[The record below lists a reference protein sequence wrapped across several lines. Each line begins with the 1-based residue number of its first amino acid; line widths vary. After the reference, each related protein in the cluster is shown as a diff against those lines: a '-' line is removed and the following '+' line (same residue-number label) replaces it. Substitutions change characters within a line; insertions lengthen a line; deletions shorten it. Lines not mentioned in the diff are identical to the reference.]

1 MLSFVKAIR
10 ASRWFHPL
18 LLLLWVAVG
27 IGLRL
32 MRLTA
37 KTPWTDEF
45 ATIVF
50 SLGHSFRTVPLDQ
63 AISIDVLL
71 KPIEPDPSTGIGDVI
86 HYLLKQSN
94 HPPLYF
100 VLAHLWMRWFPPED
114 GIVSM
119 WAARSLPAVFST
131 LSIPAMYGL
140 GYLAFR
146 SRLVGQMAA
155 AIMAVSPFGI
165 FLAQEAR
172 HYSLA
177 ILWVIASVCC
187 LIVAVQHLY
196 QRTLLPLGVGLT
208 WVLIN
213 TLGVATHYFFALT
226 LGAEALVLL
235 AVAWR
240 QGNREREKFLNLTQ
254 DGEAAFT
261 PKPRSVT
268 PTFWQRLRRTENPTQ
283 TLSPPHSLSLALG
296 QTRTKANPQFFS
308 QPWRRIY
315 WVAAGTVAGSLV
327 WLPILQ
333 SNYDYE
339 LTHWIY
345 DGNPLERWLEPIGR
359 VLAWLITILT
369 SLPMELTT
377 LPMAM
382 LIVSGVVTLLFVV
395 WAIPILRYGLKPEH
409 FSPDIR
415 LNLQVL
421 GDFMIGAMVLFFSIT
436 YTLGADMTLAPRY
449 QFVYFPVAIALIGAA
464 LATSW
469 HTLTQPAQ
477 MPLTAPQPSSRVRF
491 SRRGGKK
498 AIILIWLMGLLGG
511 VTVTWNLGYLQSI
524 RPDLMVNVIEKLSDA
539 PVLIATTHQHHGH
552 TGRMM
557 GLAWEFKHLDSSN
570 SSASRDTTSPTFL
583 LARDKLDFQGK
594 NPTITLQETVAGLP
608 RPLDVWL
615 VNFHAG
621 IDLAQQKCFAA
632 PQRLPKVD
640 SYWYRLYHCP
650 GPEPGNNPTPF

>member
-1 MLSFVKAIR
+1 
-10 ASRWFHPL
+10 
-18 LLLLWVAVG
+18 
-27 IGLRL
+27 

-71 KPIEPDPSTGIGDVI
+71 KPIQPDPSTGIGDVI

-100 VLAHLWMRWFPPED
+100 VLAHLWMRLFPPED

-119 WAARSLPAVFST
+119 WAARSLPALFST

-187 LIVAVQHLY
+187 LIVAVQKLY
-196 QRTLLPLGVGLT
+196 QRTLLPLWVGLT

-213 TLGVATHYFFALT
+213 TLGVATHYFFVLT

-235 AVAWR
+235 SVAWR
-240 QGNREREKFLNLTQ
+240 QGKTDREKSLNFTQ
-254 DGEAAFT
+254 DGTAAFT
-261 PKPRSVT
+261 PELRPVT
-268 PTFWQRLRRTENPTQ
+268 ATFWQRLRRTENTTQ
-283 TLSPPHSLSLALG
+283 TLSPPHSLSLAVG
-296 QTRTKANPQFFS
+296 QTRTKANPQIFS
-308 QPWRRIY
+308 KPWRRIY
-315 WVAAGTVAGSLV
+315 WVAAGTITGSLV

-377 LPMAM
+377 LSVAI
-382 LIVSGVVTLLFVV
+382 LITSGVVTLIFVV
-395 WAIPILRYGLKPEH
+395 WAIPILRYGLKSEH
-409 FSPDIR
+409 FSPDTR

-421 GDFMIGAMVLFFSIT
+421 GDFMIGALVLFFAIT

-469 HTLTQPAQ
+469 NTLTQPGQ
-477 MPLTAPQPSSRVRF
+477 TPLTPQQPSSRVRF
-491 SRRGGKK
+491 SRKGSKK
-498 AIILIWLMGLLGG
+498 AVILIWLMGLLGG
-511 VTVTWNLGYLQSI
+511 LTVTWNLGYLQSI
-524 RPDLMVNVIEKLSDA
+524 RPDLMVNVIQKLSDV

-557 GLAWEFKHLDSSN
+557 GLAWEFKHRNSSD
-570 SSASRDTTSPTFL
+570 SSASRDTKSPTFL
-583 LARDKLDFQGK
+583 LARDKSDSQVK
-594 NPTITLQETVAGLP
+594 NPTMTLQETVAGLS

-615 VNFHAG
+615 INFHAG
-621 IDLAQQKCFAA
+621 IDLAQQKCFVT

-650 GPEPGNNPTPF
+650 APD

>member
-1 MLSFVKAIR
+1 
-10 ASRWFHPL
+10 
-18 LLLLWVAVG
+18 
-27 IGLRL
+27 

-71 KPIEPDPSTGIGDVI
+71 KPIQPDSSTGIGDVI

-119 WAARSLPAVFST
+119 WAARSLPAIFST

-196 QRTLLPLGVGLT
+196 RHTLLPLWVGLT

-240 QGNREREKFLNLTQ
+240 QGNRDKEKSLNLIQ

-261 PKPRSVT
+261 PKLRPVT
-268 PTFWQRLRRTENPTQ
+268 PTFWQRLRRRENPTQ
-283 TLSPPHSLSLALG
+283 TISSPHSLSLVLG
-296 QTRTKANPQFFS
+296 ETRTKANVQFFS
-308 QPWRRIY
+308 KTWRRIY
-315 WVAAGTVAGSLV
+315 RVAAGTVTGSLV

-333 SNYDYE
+333 ANYDYD

-345 DGNPLERWLEPIGR
+345 DGNPLERWIEPIGR

-377 LPMAM
+377 LPMAI
-382 LIVSGVVTLLFVV
+382 LIASGVVTLIFVV

-421 GDFMIGAMVLFFSIT
+421 GDFMIGAMVLFFGIT

-469 HTLTQPAQ
+469 HTLTQSAQ
-477 MPLTAPQPSSRVRF
+477 MPLTPHQPSSRVRF

-498 AIILIWLMGLLGG
+498 AVILIWLMGLLGG

-557 GLAWEFKHLDSSN
+557 GLAWEFKHIDSSN

-583 LARDKLDFQGK
+583 LAHDESDSQLK

-650 GPEPGNNPTPF
+650 ATEQGNNPAPS

>member
-1 MLSFVKAIR
+1 MLSFVKGIR

-71 KPIEPDPSTGIGDVI
+71 KPIQPDSSTGIGDVM

-100 VLAHLWMRWFPPED
+100 VLAHLWMRLFPPED

-177 ILWVIASVCC
+177 ILFVIASVCC
-187 LIVAVQHLY
+187 LIVAVQNLY
-196 QRTLLPLGVGLT
+196 QRTLLPLWVGLA

-240 QGNREREKFLNLTQ
+240 QGNREREKSLNFTQ

-261 PKPRSVT
+261 PKPHPT
-268 PTFWQRLRRTENPTQ
+268 LTFWQRLRRTENPTQ
-283 TLSPPHSLSLALG
+283 TLSSPNSFTLAIG
-296 QTRTKANPQFFS
+296 ETRTTANPQFFS
-308 QPWRRIY
+308 KPWRRIC
-315 WVAAGTVAGSLV
+315 WVAAGTVTGSLV

-333 SNYDYE
+333 ANYDYE

-345 DGNPLERWLEPIGR
+345 DGNPLERWIEPIGR
-359 VLAWLITILT
+359 VLAWLMTILT

-377 LPMAM
+377 LPMVILMA
-382 LIVSGVVTLLFVV
+382 SGVVTLIFVV
-395 WAIPILRYGLKPEH
+395 WVIPILRYGLKPEH
-409 FSPDIR
+409 FSPDTR

-421 GDFMIGAMVLFFSIT
+421 GDFMIGALVLFFAIT

-469 HTLTQPAQ
+469 HTLTPPDQ
-477 MPLTAPQPSSRVRF
+477 MPLTAHHPSSRVRF

-498 AIILIWLMGLLGG
+498 AVILIWLMGLLGG

-524 RPDLMVNVIEKLSDA
+524 RPDLMVNVIEKVSDV

-557 GLAWEFKHLDSSN
+557 GLAWEFKHLDSFN
-570 SSASRDTTSPTFL
+570 ASARQDTTFPKFL
-583 LARDKLDFQGK
+583 LARDDSDSQLK
-594 NPTITLQETVAGLP
+594 NPTLTLQETVAGLP

-621 IDLAQQKCFAA
+621 IDLAQQKCFVTS
-632 PQRLPKVD
+632 QRLPKVD

-650 GPEPGNNPTPF
+650 APE

>member
-71 KPIEPDPSTGIGDVI
+71 KPIQPDPSTGIGDVI

-100 VLAHLWMRWFPPED
+100 ILAHLWMRWFPPED

-119 WAARSLPAVFST
+119 WAARSLPALFST

-187 LIVAVQHLY
+187 LIVAVQNLY
-196 QRTLLPLGVGLT
+196 QRTRFPVWVGLT

-240 QGNREREKFLNLTQ
+240 QGKREREKSLNLTQ
-254 DGEAAFT
+254 DEAAAFT
-261 PKPRSVT
+261 PELRPVT
-268 PTFWQRLRRTENPTQ
+268 ATFWQRLRRTENPTQ
-283 TLSPPHSLSLALG
+283 TLSSPNSFSLAIG
-296 QTRTKANPQFFS
+296 ETRTSANPQFLS
-308 QPWRRIY
+308 QPWRRIG
-315 WVAAGTVAGSLV
+315 WVAAGTIAGSLV

-333 SNYDYE
+333 ANYDYE

-377 LPMAM
+377 LPMAILM
-382 LIVSGVVTLLFVV
+382 ASGVVTLIFVV
-395 WAIPILRYGLKPEH
+395 WVMPILRYGLKPEH
-409 FSPDIR
+409 FSPDTR

-421 GDFMIGAMVLFFSIT
+421 GDFMIGALVLFFAIT

-469 HTLTQPAQ
+469 HTLTQPDQ
-477 MPLTAPQPSSRVRF
+477 MPLTPHHPSSRVRF

-498 AIILIWLMGLLGG
+498 AVILIWLMGLLGG
-511 VTVTWNLGYLQSI
+511 LTVTWNLGYLQSI
-524 RPDLMVNVIEKLSDA
+524 RPDLMVNVIEKVSDV

-557 GLAWEFKHLDSSN
+557 GLAWEFKHWNSSH

-583 LARDKLDFQGK
+583 LARDKSDSQVK
-594 NPTITLQETVAGLP
+594 NPTITLQETVAGLS

-615 VNFHAG
+615 INFHAG
-621 IDLAQQKCFAA
+621 IDLAQQKCFVT

-650 GPEPGNNPTPF
+650 APE

>member
-27 IGLRL
+27 IGLRS

-63 AISIDVLL
+63 AISMDVLL
-71 KPIEPDPSTGIGDVI
+71 QPIQPDPSTGIGDVI

-100 VLAHLWMRWFPPED
+100 VLAHLWMRLFPPED

-119 WAARSLPAVFST
+119 WAARSLPALFST

-146 SRLVGQMAA
+146 SRLIGQMAA

-196 QRTLLPLGVGLT
+196 QRTRLPIGVGLT

-240 QGNREREKFLNLTQ
+240 QATKDREMLFNLTQ
-254 DGEAAFT
+254 DGEATFA
-261 PKPRSVT
+261 PELRPVT
-268 PTFWQRLRRTENPTQ
+268 PTFWQRLRRTENTTQ
-283 TLSPPHSLSLALG
+283 TLSPPHSLCVALG
-296 QTRTKANPQFFS
+296 ETRTPANPHFFS
-308 QPWRRIY
+308 KPWRRIY
-315 WVAAGTVAGSLV
+315 WVAAGTVTGSLV

-359 VLAWLITILT
+359 VLAWLITIFT

-377 LPMAM
+377 LPMAI
-382 LIVSGVVTLLFVV
+382 LIASGVVTLIFVV
-395 WAIPILRYGLKPEH
+395 WVIPILRYGLKPEH
-409 FSPDIR
+409 FSPDTR

-421 GDFMIGAMVLFFSIT
+421 GDFMIGALLLFFGIT

-449 QFVYFPVAIALIGAA
+449 QFVYFPVAIALIAAA
-464 LATSW
+464 LARSW
-469 HTLTQPAQ
+469 NSLTQPDQ
-477 MPLTAPQPSSRVRF
+477 MPLTQHHPSSKVRF

-498 AIILIWLMGLLGG
+498 AVILIWLMGLLGG
-511 VTVTWNLGYLQSI
+511 LTVTWNLGYLQSI
-524 RPDLMVNVIEKLSDA
+524 RPDLMVNVIEKVSDA

-557 GLAWEFKHLDSSN
+557 GLAWEFKQRDSSHPI
-570 SSASRDTTSPTFL
+570 ASRDTTSVKFL
-583 LARDKLDFQGK
+583 LAQDKSDSQLK
-594 NPTITLQETVAGLP
+594 NPSITLQETVAGLP

-621 IDLAQQKCFAA
+621 IDLAQQKCFVT

-650 GPEPGNNPTPF
+650 APE

>member
-27 IGLRL
+27 ISLRL

-71 KPIEPDPSTGIGDVI
+71 KPIQPDTSTGIGDVI

-119 WAARSLPAVFST
+119 WAARSLPAIFST

-140 GYLAFR
+140 GYIAFR

-196 QRTLLPLGVGLT
+196 QRTLLPLWVGLT

-240 QGNREREKFLNLTQ
+240 QGNRDKEKSLNLIQ

-261 PKPRSVT
+261 PKLRPVT
-268 PTFWQRLRRTENPTQ
+268 PTFWQRLRRRENPTQ
-283 TLSPPHSLSLALG
+283 TISSPYSLSLVLG
-296 QTRTKANPQFFS
+296 ETRTKANVQFLS
-308 QPWRRIY
+308 KTWRRIY
-315 WVAAGTVAGSLV
+315 GVAAGTVTGSLV

-333 SNYDYE
+333 ANYDYD

-345 DGNPLERWLEPIGR
+345 DGNPLERWIEPIGR

-377 LPMAM
+377 LPVAI
-382 LIVSGVVTLLFVV
+382 LLVSGVVTVIFVV
-395 WAIPILRYGLKPEH
+395 WAMPILRYGLKPEH
-409 FSPDIR
+409 FSPDTR

-421 GDFMIGAMVLFFSIT
+421 GDFMIGALVLFFVIT

-469 HTLTQPAQ
+469 NSLTQPAQ
-477 MPLTAPQPSSRVRF
+477 MPLTPHHLSFRVRF
-491 SRRGGKK
+491 SRRGSKT
-498 AIILIWLMGLLGG
+498 AVIFIWLMALLGG
-511 VTVTWNLGYLQSI
+511 LTVTWNLGYLQSI
-524 RPDLMVNVIEKLSDA
+524 RPDLMVNVIEKVSDV
-539 PVLIATTHQHHGH
+539 PVLIATIHQHHGH

-557 GLAWEFKHLDSSN
+557 GLAWEFKHIDSSN

-583 LARDKLDFQGK
+583 LAQEKSDAQLK
-594 NPTITLQETVAGLP
+594 NPAITLQETVAELP

-621 IDLAQQKCFAA
+621 IDLAQQKCFVT
-632 PQRLPKVD
+632 PKRLPKVD

-650 GPEPGNNPTPF
+650 ASE

>member
-1 MLSFVKAIR
+1 
-10 ASRWFHPL
+10 
-18 LLLLWVAVG
+18 
-27 IGLRL
+27 
-32 MRLTA
+32 
-37 KTPWTDEF
+37 
-45 ATIVF
+45 
-50 SLGHSFRTVPLDQ
+50 
-63 AISIDVLL
+63 
-71 KPIEPDPSTGIGDVI
+71 
-86 HYLLKQSN
+86 
-94 HPPLYF
+94 
-100 VLAHLWMRWFPPED
+100 
-114 GIVSM
+114 
-119 WAARSLPAVFST
+119 
-131 LSIPAMYGL
+131 MYGL

-187 LIVAVQHLY
+187 LIVAVQNLY
-196 QRTLLPLGVGLT
+196 QRTLLPIGVGLT

-254 DGEAAFT
+254 DGEATFT
-261 PKPRSVT
+261 PELRSVT

-296 QTRTKANPQFFS
+296 QTQTKANPQFFS

-359 VLAWLITILT
+359 VLAWLMTILT

-377 LPMAM
+377 LPMAI
-382 LIVSGVVTLLFVV
+382 LIASSVVTLIFVV

-421 GDFMIGAMVLFFSIT
+421 GDFMIGAMVLFFGIT

-469 HTLTQPAQ
+469 HTMTQPAQ
-477 MPLTAPQPSSRVRF
+477 MPLTPHQPSSRVRF

-498 AIILIWLMGLLGG
+498 AVILIWLMGLLGG

-557 GLAWEFKHLDSSN
+557 GLAWEFKHIDSSN

-583 LARDKLDFQGK
+583 LAHDESDSQLK

>member
-71 KPIEPDPSTGIGDVI
+71 KPIQPDPSTGIGDVI

-100 VLAHLWMRWFPPED
+100 VLAHLWMRLFPPED

-119 WAARSLPAVFST
+119 WAARSLPAIFST

-177 ILWVIASVCC
+177 ILWVIVSVCC

-196 QRTLLPLGVGLT
+196 QRTLLPVWVGLT

-240 QGNREREKFLNLTQ
+240 QGQRDRDKSLNLTQ
-254 DGEAAFT
+254 AAFT
-261 PKPRSVT
+261 AEPRPVT
-268 PTFWQRLRRTENPTQ
+268 PTFWQRLRRTENTTQ
-283 TLSPPHSLSLALG
+283 TLSPPHSLSVALG
-296 QTRTKANPQFFS
+296 ETRTKAHFHFFS

-315 WVAAGTVAGSLV
+315 GVAAGTVTGGIV

-333 SNYDYE
+333 SNYDYD

-359 VLAWLITILT
+359 VLAWLMTILI

-377 LPMAM
+377 LPMAI
-382 LIVSGVVTLLFVV
+382 LIASGVVTLSFVV
-395 WAIPILRYGLKPEH
+395 WVIPILRYGLKSEH
-409 FSPDIR
+409 FSPDTR

-421 GDFMIGAMVLFFSIT
+421 GDFMIGALVIFFGIT

-469 HTLTQPAQ
+469 TKLTQPDQ
-477 MPLTAPQPSSRVRF
+477 MPLTAPHPSSRVRF

-498 AIILIWLMGLLGG
+498 AVILIWLIGLLGG
-511 VTVTWNLGYLQSI
+511 LTVTWNLGYLQSI
-524 RPDLMVNVIEKLSDA
+524 RPDLMVNVIEKVSDT

-557 GLAWEFKHLDSSN
+557 GLAWEFKQRDSSH
-570 SSASRDTTSPTFL
+570 SSASKDTTSPTFL
-583 LARDKLDFQGK
+583 LARDKSDSQRK
-594 NPTITLQETVAGLP
+594 NPSITLQETVAGLP

-621 IDLAQQKCFAA
+621 IDLAQQQCFVT

-650 GPEPGNNPTPF
+650 APERGNNPAPY